1 MQPIST
7 FLLCEERTDSI
18 GQKYVEDQQERD
30 KRIWDRQRNHM
41 IVVEMPL
48 RMSFFDLEEVMNVF
62 TKE

>member
-7 FLLCEERTDSI
+7 FLPCEEQIDSN
-18 GQKYVEDQQERD
+18 GQKYVENQQEHD
-30 KRIWDRQRNHM
+30 KRIWNRQRNHM

-48 RMSFFDLEEVMNVF
+48 SMSYFDLEEVMNVF